1 MKTIALTTNTQRLW
15 LPLITALL
23 LTLLLLTACSN
34 NEVYNQSKIYAP
46 AKTTSAT
53 ALPANQDTARD
64 FAYSYTQESQTQ
76 VAPYTSPQTTDAG
89 NSSSKALPATKEK
102 ADAKNLFYIADKP
115 TQVFKIDNTNDVVI
129 TGKAGIK
136 IFFPAGCLDVANAAM
151 PVTVQLREYTTIA
164 DMVLANLTT
173 TSNGELIETGG
184 TVMIKATDANGNEV
198 GVKAGQQIQ
207 LAFPTAKVM
216 PGMQTFYG
224 DAAANGSVNW
234 VPQNGITSSYTASPF
249 LFVDERRADYMTD
262 TLVAENFTVYSP
274 NTYYNTCEGG
284 VIVNR
289 FLEAFKTNLHFDDS
303 LVSLTDG
310 SYHFDISLQINQD
323 ARIRNLIIK
332 RKFLLRDTLGRKEE
346 KAITVERRKIKK
358 QLRNIII
365 SVLKNLSPQDTA
377 TFNDREAKFKVRIF
391 KTDSTVTIRSIN
403 AGVVKY
409 YRANTEVTAG
419 QYNMPSA
426 RFYTN
431 AMQNNAEFY
440 LLYSGQLG
448 WINCDRY
455 PQTPGEKKNIYVRI
469 DEPKGNYSIKA
480 IFKDVKSLADVY
492 EYDPV
497 TKSSYLKNVS
507 TGLNIKFLVMKTEN
521 DKRYFAV
528 QDINTKDTQQLTIQN
543 FKPFTLDAI
552 QEELASLN

>member
-1 MKTIALTTNTQRLW
+1 MKTIALTLPTMRLW
-15 LPLITALL
+15 LPPIAALL

-46 AKTTSAT
+46 AKTTNAV
-53 ALPANQDTARD
+53 AIPANQDSARD
-64 FAYSYTQESQTQ
+64 FAYSYTQESQTV
-76 VAPYTSPQTTDAG
+76 VAPYTAPQTTYAG

-102 ADAKNLFYIADKP
+102 ADAENLFYIADKP
-115 TQVFKIDNTNDVVI
+115 TQVFKINNTADVII

-136 IFFPAGCLDVANAAM
+136 IFFPAGCFAVNNTAM

-184 TVMIKATDANGNEV
+184 TVMIKATDVNGKEV
-198 GVKAGQQIQ
+198 GLKAGQQIQ
-207 LAFPTAKVM
+207 LAFPTARVI

-224 DAAANGSVNW
+224 NTAANGSVNW
-234 VPQNGITSSYTASPF
+234 VPQNGITSYTASPF
-249 LFVDERRADYMTD
+249 LYVDERHADYMTD
-262 TLVAENFTVYSP
+262 TLVAENFSVYSSH
-274 NTYYNTCEGG
+274 TYYNTCEGG
-284 VIVNR
+284 VIINR
-289 FLEAFKTNLHFDDS
+289 FLEAFKNNLHFDDS
-303 LVSLTDG
+303 LVSLTGG

-332 RKFLLRDTLGRKEE
+332 RKFLLLDTLGRKEE

-365 SVLKNLSPQDTA
+365 SVLKNLSPQDTGI
-377 TFNDREAKFKVRIF
+377 FNNREARFKVSIF

-403 AGVVKY
+403 AGAVRY
-409 YRANTEVTAG
+409 YRSNTEVTAG

-440 LLYSGQLG
+440 LLYSGKLG

-455 PQTPGEKKNIYVRI
+455 PKTPGEKKNIYVRVN
-469 DEPKGNYSIKA
+469 EPKGNYSIKA

-492 EYDPV
+492 EYDAGS
-497 TKSSYLKNVS
+497 KSSYLKNVS
-507 TGLNIKFLVMKTEN
+507 TGLNIKFLVIKTEN
-521 DKRYFAV
+521 NQQYFAV
-528 QDINTKDTQQLTIQN
+528 QDINTKDTQQITIQN
-543 FKPFTLDAI
+543 FKPFTLEAI